1 MRKLFAGDF
10 VISKMIDFSQY
21 LKGVQ
26 IWHCSNLFNWFI
38 ESLKYIRI
46 IILQINVLK
55 NRFKN
60 ILVALDGSISSTRG
74 MNEAISLA
82 RQCKGSITGIY
93 VLPAFPGEPTISLSY
108 RQYLVRVSEKFMLHA
123 KTATARHGIEFEE
136 KIVTSNDIVNAISAF
151 AKSDRSD
158 IIVIGARGQSS
169 PKSTFLGSVSN
180 GILNSC
186 RIPVLVVR

>member
-1 MRKLFAGDF
+1 
-10 VISKMIDFSQY
+10 MIYFSQY

-46 IILQINVLK
+46 TILQINVLK

-123 KTATARHGIEFEE
+123 KTASRKTWNRVRRKDRNIKRHCECNFSLC
-136 KIVTSNDIVNAISAF
+136 KIGHVRYH
-151 AKSDRSD
+151 SDWS
-158 IIVIGARGQSS
+158 
-169 PKSTFLGSVSN
+169 
-180 GILNSC
+180 
-186 RIPVLVVR
+186 

>member
-1 MRKLFAGDF
+1 
-10 VISKMIDFSQY
+10 MIDFSQY

-46 IILQINVLK
+46 TILQINVLK

-60 ILVALDGSISSTRG
+60 ILVALDGSINSTRG

-93 VLPAFPGEPTISLSY
+93 VLPAFPGEPTIS
-108 RQYLVRVSEKFMLHA
+108 R
-123 KTATARHGIEFEE
+123 
-136 KIVTSNDIVNAISAF
+136 
-151 AKSDRSD
+151 
-158 IIVIGARGQSS
+158 
-169 PKSTFLGSVSN
+169 FLPTIPRESV
-180 GILNSC
+180 
-186 RIPVLVVR
+186 

>member
-1 MRKLFAGDF
+1 
-10 VISKMIDFSQY
+10 MIDFSQY

-46 IILQINVLK
+46 TILQINVLK

-60 ILVALDGSISSTRG
+60 ILVALDGSINSTRG

-82 RQCKGSITGIY
+82 RQCNGSITGIY
-93 VLPAFPGEPTISLSY
+93 VLPAFPAEPTISFSY
-108 RQYLVRVSEKFMLHA
+108 RQYLVRVSEKFMSRA
-123 KTATARHGIEFEE
+123 KTAAARHGIEFEE
-136 KIVTSNDIVNAISAF
+136 KIVTSNDIVNTISAF

-158 IIVIGARGQSS
+158 VIVIGARGQSS

-180 GILNSC
+180 GILNSS